1 MQQTMIDAGVNLTS
15 PQFEKDRGAVLERAR
30 AANIANMLLIGCDI
44 QSSIESQVMARSYGF
59 CSTAGVHPHDA
70 KDAPE
75 DLAHQLTELASSEE
89 VVAIG
94 ECGLDFNRDFSPRPI
109 QEQVCITQ
117 LQLAEQLAMPVYLHE
132 RDAHLR
138 LKALLE
144 DVNVKGVLH
153 CFTGDKAALRYYL
166 DYGLMI
172 GVTGWV
178 CDERRG
184 QQLRELIQYIPN
196 DRLLIETDAPYLL
209 PRTLKP
215 KPKSR
220 RNEPA
225 YLREIATHIASL
237 KDATTDAIA
246 TCSSNNF
253 NALFSP
259 HLTDGY

>member
-1 MQQTMIDAGVNLTS
+1 MIDAGVNLTS
-15 PQFEKDRGAVLERAR
+15 SQFDKDLEQVIDRAR
-30 AANIANMLLIGCDI
+30 EASISNMLLIGCDVH
-44 QSSIESQVMARSYGF
+44 SSAASLSMAKLYGF

-70 KDAPE
+70 KDAPD
-75 DLAHQLTELASSEE
+75 DLSAQLCELAKSSE

-94 ECGLDFNRDFSPRPI
+94 ECGLDFNRDFSPRPV
-109 QEQVCITQ
+109 QERVCS
-117 LQLAEQLAMPVYLHE
+117 EQLHLAQQLSMPVYLHE
-132 RDAHLR
+132 RDAHMHLR
-138 LKALLE
+138 ALLSE
-144 DVNVKGVLH
+144 VQVNGVLH
-153 CFTGDKAALRYYL
+153 CFTGDKQALKYYL

-209 PRTLKP
+209 PRTLRP

-225 YLREIATHIASL
+225 HLHAVAEQIAALKGTEQSTIAR
-237 KDATTDAIA
+237 
-246 TCSSNNF
+246 CSTYNFLTLFNLPAQGSN
-253 NALFSP
+253 L
-259 HLTDGY
+259 